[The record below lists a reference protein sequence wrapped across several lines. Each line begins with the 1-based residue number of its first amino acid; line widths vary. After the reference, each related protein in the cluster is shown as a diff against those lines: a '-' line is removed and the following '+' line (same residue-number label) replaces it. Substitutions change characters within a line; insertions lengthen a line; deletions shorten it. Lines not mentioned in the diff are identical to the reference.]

1 MKLVFLGQ
9 TLDQDTEHEIFANP
23 AEYYTEKFD
32 SNGIDPYKFK
42 EHQSNYPEFSEYGFN
57 AKVRFTK
64 EGRYEGAVHT
74 YYNLTEIHN
83 LFGNFEPR
91 PEIAFESDIHGTGGT
106 RYLQDIISVR
116 VTPATKKHR
125 HF

>member
-9 TLDQDTEHEIFANP
+9 ILDQNKEREIFAHS
-23 AEYYTEKFD
+23 EDHFEL
-32 SNGIDPYKFK
+32 YKRNN
-42 EHQSNYPEFSEYGFN
+42 EPHQSNYPEFSEYGFN
-57 AKVRFTK
+57 AKIRFTK

-106 RYLQDIISVR
+106 RYQQDIISVR
-116 VTPATKKHR
+116 ITPATKEHR

>member
-1 MKLVFLGQ
+1 MKLVFLGK
-9 TLDQDTEHEIFANP
+9 TIDHDKEHEIFAHS
-23 AEYYTEKFD
+23 AEHFELYKRD
-32 SNGIDPYKFK
+32 SRP
-42 EHQSNYPEFSEYGFN
+42 HQSNYPEFSEYGFN
-57 AKVRFTK
+57 AKVLFTK
-64 EGRYEGAVHT
+64 EGRYEGATHT

-116 VTPATKKHR
+116 ITPATKKHR
-125 HF
+125 NF

>member
-9 TLDQDTEHEIFANP
+9 ILDQNKEYEIFAHS
-23 AEYYTEKFD
+23 EDHFEL
-32 SNGIDPYKFK
+32 YKRNN
-42 EHQSNYPEFSEYGFN
+42 EPHQSNYPEFSEYGFN
-57 AKVRFTK
+57 AKIRFTK

-106 RYLQDIISVR
+106 RYQQDIISVR
-116 VTPATKKHR
+116 ITPATKKHR